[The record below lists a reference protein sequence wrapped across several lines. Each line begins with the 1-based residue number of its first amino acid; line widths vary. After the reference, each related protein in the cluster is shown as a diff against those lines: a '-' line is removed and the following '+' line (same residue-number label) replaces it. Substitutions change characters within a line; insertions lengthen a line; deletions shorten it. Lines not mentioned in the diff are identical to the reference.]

1 MSSHYKQIA
10 PFENS
15 EIRGM
20 FIGLSY
26 DFKHKKVLLQQ

>member
-1 MSSHYKQIA
+1 MSYYCKQIA

-15 EIRGM
+15 EIKGM

-26 DFKHKKVLLQQ
+26 DFEHKKVLLQQ